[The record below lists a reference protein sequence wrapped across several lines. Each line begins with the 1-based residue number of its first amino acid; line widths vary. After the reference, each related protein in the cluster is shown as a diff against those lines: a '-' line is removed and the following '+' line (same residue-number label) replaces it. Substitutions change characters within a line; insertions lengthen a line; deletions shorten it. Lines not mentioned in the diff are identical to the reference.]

1 MTDLYLLAAERLGW
15 TAADTDRFPA
25 GALYLALGTDPPK
38 EKHVADLPP
47 IVQEF
52 RADLSHI
59 VATARTFAK
68 HFTAF
73 ADDLTADAGEPDDG
87 LTRYEVRLRGTDGGQ
102 PPRTE
107 HVRAIKHVAEDGWV
121 RFYVA
126 GGRCPAR
133 YAEAAVESV
142 KAP

>member
-1 MTDLYLLAAERLGW
+1 M
-15 TAADTDRFPA
+15 
-25 GALYLALGTDPPK
+25 
-38 EKHVADLPP
+38 ADLPP

-52 RADLSHI
+52 RADLSHL
-59 VATARTFAK
+59 VATARTFAE

-73 ADDLTADAGEPDDG
+73 ADDLTADGGEPDDG

-107 HVRAIKHVAEDGWV
+107 HVRAIKHVAEGGWV

-126 GGRCPAR
+126 GGRCAAM

-142 KAP
+142 RQAS